1 MEIRLA
7 QQTDL
12 ESFFQY
18 LDIQLQGNGADG
30 GVVFQPVARE
40 ESRVNETIRNKFSTG
55 VTKTIGEDGWRI
67 LMLAILDK
75 ETGNKNN
82 DEEYMD
88 GEIIGHIDI
97 RPYPNKYSNHRALLG
112 MGVGSQYRRK
122 GIGEQLIKSMLEWM
136 HKNTVIEYLDL
147 WVMSDNTPA
156 ITLYQKLGFIVCGDI
171 KDMYR
176 FDGKSIPESMMSLRV
191 R

>member
-1 MEIRLA
+1 MDIRLA

-12 ESFFQY
+12 ELFFQY
-18 LDIQLQGNGADG
+18 LDIQLQGNGAGD

-40 ESRVNETIRNKFSTG
+40 ESRVNETIRHKFSTG
-55 VTKTIGEDGWRI
+55 MTKTIGEDGWRI
-67 LMLAILDK
+67 LMLAILGK

-82 DEEYMD
+82 DEENVSA
-88 GEIIGHIDI
+88 EIVGHIDI

-112 MGVGSQYRRK
+112 MGVGSQYRRR
-122 GIGEQLIKSMLEWM
+122 GIGERLLKSMLEWM
-136 HKNTVIEYLDL
+136 RKNTAIEYLDL
-147 WVMSDNTPA
+147 WVMSDNIPA
-156 ITLYQKLGFIVCGDI
+156 IALYQKSGFIVCGDI